1 MHSLIVKITGIIKID
16 IFVQL
21 IKSLKIIVKLKS
33 TEFTLVMTV
42 WWMGIFAGVYELPEG
57 LTESS
62 RRDCSLKLNI
72 FYQSMIVYEK
82 NKNNG
87 T

>member
-1 MHSLIVKITGIIKID
+1 
-16 IFVQL
+16 
-21 IKSLKIIVKLKS
+21 
-33 TEFTLVMTV
+33 
-42 WWMGIFAGVYELPEG
+42 MGIFAGVYELPEG

>member
-1 MHSLIVKITGIIKID
+1 
-16 IFVQL
+16 
-21 IKSLKIIVKLKS
+21 
-33 TEFTLVMTV
+33 
-42 WWMGIFAGVYELPEG
+42 MGIFAGVYELPED
-57 LTESS
+57 LTESF